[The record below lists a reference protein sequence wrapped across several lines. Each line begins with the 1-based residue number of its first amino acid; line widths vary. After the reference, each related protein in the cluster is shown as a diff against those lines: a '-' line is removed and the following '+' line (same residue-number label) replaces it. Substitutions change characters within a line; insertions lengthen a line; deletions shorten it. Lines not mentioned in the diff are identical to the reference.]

1 MKFEMTDRD
10 KKLLIFLSVFV
21 IVVCIGYWGIYP
33 VIKDIKNIDK
43 KIETE
48 KDKEEMNQLKI
59 SQLPIIET
67 ENERMKEEIV
77 GARESY
83 YQIMSSNEI
92 DKHFTNMVLTS
103 GLYSYD
109 LNISISKDTTSLEPY
124 QYSKKAL
131 LASDEYVSDDDSDYD
146 SADDYLNEDEDD
158 ESLDLSDVEDY
169 TSTGIYTAVIT
180 MKIGGDEDKLIAF
193 LDSLCNTDKKLRIV
207 NYNFSEEKS
216 IEYNVSDGDD
226 ETEGYDIKSN
236 MILNVTF
243 EIYMCE
249 E

>member
-1 MKFEMTDRD
+1 
-10 KKLLIFLSVFV
+10 
-21 IVVCIGYWGIYP
+21 
-33 VIKDIKNIDK
+33 
-43 KIETE
+43 
-48 KDKEEMNQLKI
+48 
-59 SQLPIIET
+59 
-67 ENERMKEEIV
+67 
-77 GARESY
+77 
-83 YQIMSSNEI
+83 
-92 DKHFTNMVLTS
+92 
-103 GLYSYD
+103 
-109 LNISISKDTTSLEPY
+109 
-124 QYSKKAL
+124 
-131 LASDEYVSDDDSDYD
+131 
-146 SADDYLNEDEDD
+146 
-158 ESLDLSDVEDY
+158 
-169 TSTGIYTAVIT
+169 